1 MPKPKVSQYVF
12 HWPLNLVS
20 DKDMNVQLRQCQHR
34 HLNHHHCTRRQ
45 EQQQQEQQQLT
56 NKDRINNI
64 NDGVI
69 AVVWLHMSKWN
80 ALDEDPDVEQQY
92 NTNAVN
98 NNNYIKQQQRRQQ
111 LQR

>member
-1 MPKPKVSQYVF
+1 
-12 HWPLNLVS
+12 
-20 DKDMNVQLRQCQHR
+20 
-34 HLNHHHCTRRQ
+34 LNHHHCTQRQ

-69 AVVWLHMSKWN
+69 AVVWLHMSKWI

-98 NNNYIKQQQRRQQ
+98 NNNYIKQQQRQQ
-111 LQR
+111 